1 MHAEQI
7 SIFLENKAGRL
18 SEVTRIFEEGR
29 INIRALSLADTSD
42 FGILRLI
49 VNDNAKAKRLLKENG
64 FTVRSTEVVAV
75 EVPDKPGGLHQI
87 LTALAKA
94 GVNVEY
100 MYAFVRQSG
109 QNAVLIFRFDNSA
122 AAAEVLRREGVQVID
137 GQDLYAM

>member
-1 MHAEQI
+1 MEGEDAFVAQI
-7 SIFLENKAGRL
+7 SQPPRFEGL
-18 SEVTRIFEEGR
+18 SRPQNDVLFRY
-29 INIRALSLADTSD
+29 SLGGGVQSSRSWE
-42 FGILRLI
+42 LLVLI
-49 VNDNAKAKRLLKENG
+49 E
-64 FTVRSTEVVAV
+64 
-75 EVPDKPGGLHQI
+75 
-87 LTALAKA
+87 KA